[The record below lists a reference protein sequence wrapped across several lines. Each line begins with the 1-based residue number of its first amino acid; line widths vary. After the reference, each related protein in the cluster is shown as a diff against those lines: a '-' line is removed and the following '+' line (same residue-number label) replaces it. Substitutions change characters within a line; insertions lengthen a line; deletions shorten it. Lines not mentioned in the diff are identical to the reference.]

1 MEAEGA
7 EGAPGGTEA
16 ALSCFSFN
24 QDCTSLAI
32 GTKAGYKLFSLSSV
46 EQLDHVH
53 GSNDTPDVYIVE
65 RLFSSS
71 LVVVVSHT
79 KPRQMNVYHF
89 KKGTEICNYSYS
101 GNILSIRLNRQ
112 RLLVCLEE
120 SIYIHNIKDMKLL
133 KTILDIPANPTGL
146 CALSIN
152 HSNSYLAYP
161 GSLTTGEIVLYD
173 GHSLK
178 AVCTIAA
185 HEGTLAAIAFNSS
198 GSRLAS
204 ASEKGTVIRVFSV
217 PDGQKLYEFRRGM
230 KRYVAI
236 SSLAFSMD
244 SQFLCASSNT
254 ETVHIFK
261 LGHLSNSPPPSSLE
275 IRAIISFHLL
285 NGERLRRLEPLPGTH
300 EPSGH
305 GQKGTS
311 PAIVGRM
318 SQQGTGPSRSEAA
331 GVGRP
336 RGVSVSLSLALL
348 PSRPEE
354 PSTWTGYVGKMFLAA
369 SNYLPTQVSDMMNQ
383 DRAFATGRLGFSGHR
398 NICTLATIQKLPRL
412 LVVSS
417 SGHLYVYNLDPQDGG
432 DCVLIKTHSLLGSG
446 TSEENKENDLRPPL
460 PQSYAATVARPS
472 ASAASTVPGY
482 SEDGGA
488 LRGEVI
494 PEHEFATG
502 PICLDDE
509 NEFPP
514 ITSCRGDQQDKA
526 TPS

>member
-1 MEAEGA
+1 MEAEVA
-7 EGAPGGTEA
+7 DAPPGGVES

-46 EQLDHVH
+46 EHLDQVH
-53 GSNDTPDVYIVE
+53 GSNEIPDVYIVE

-101 GNILSIRLNRQ
+101 SNILSIRLNRQ

-133 KTILDIPANPTGL
+133 KTLLDVPANPTGL

-161 GSLTTGEIVLYD
+161 GSLTSGEIVLYD
-173 GHSLK
+173 GNSLK
-178 AVCTIAA
+178 TVCTIAA
-185 HEGTLAAIAFNSS
+185 HEGTLAAITFNAS
-198 GSRLAS
+198 GSKLAS

-217 PDGQKLYEFRRGM
+217 PDGQKVYEFRRGM
-230 KRYVAI
+230 KRYVTI
-236 SSLAFSMD
+236 SSLVFSMD

-261 LGHLSNSPPPSSLE
+261 LEQVTN
-275 IRAIISFHLL
+275 
-285 NGERLRRLEPLPGTH
+285 
-300 EPSGH
+300 
-305 GQKGTS
+305 
-311 PAIVGRM
+311 
-318 SQQGTGPSRSEAA
+318 
-331 GVGRP
+331 
-336 RGVSVSLSLALL
+336 
-348 PSRPEE
+348 SRPEE
-354 PSTWTGYVGKMFLAA
+354 PSTWSGYMGKMFMAA
-369 SNYLPTQVSDMMNQ
+369 TNYLPTQVSDMMHQ
-383 DRAFATGRLGFSGHR
+383 DRAFATARLNFSGQR
-398 NICTLATIQKLPRL
+398 NICTLSTYIYDDFFFLSPP
-412 LVVSS
+412 LVTS
-417 SGHLYVYNLDPQDGG
+417 
-432 DCVLIKTHSLLGSG
+432 SLLGSG
-446 TSEENKENDLRPPL
+446 TTEENKENDLRPSL

-472 ASAASTVPGY
+472 ASSASTVPGY

-502 PICLDDE
+502 PVCLDDE

-514 ITSCRGDQQDKA
+514 IILCRGNQKGKTKQ
-526 TPS
+526 S

>member
-1 MEAEGA
+1 MEAEVA
-7 EGAPGGTEA
+7 DAPPGGVES

-46 EQLDHVH
+46 EHLDQVH
-53 GSNDTPDVYIVE
+53 GSNEIPDVYIVE

-101 GNILSIRLNRQ
+101 SNILSIRLNRQ

-133 KTILDIPANPTGL
+133 KTLLDVPANPTGL

-161 GSLTTGEIVLYD
+161 GSLTSGEIVLYD
-173 GHSLK
+173 GNSLK
-178 AVCTIAA
+178 TVCTIAA
-185 HEGTLAAIAFNSS
+185 HEGTLAAITFNAS
-198 GSRLAS
+198 GSKLAS

-217 PDGQKLYEFRRGM
+217 PDGQKVYEFRRGM
-230 KRYVAI
+230 KRYVTI
-236 SSLAFSMD
+236 SSLVFSMD

-261 LGHLSNSPPPSSLE
+261 LEQVTN
-275 IRAIISFHLL
+275 
-285 NGERLRRLEPLPGTH
+285 
-300 EPSGH
+300 
-305 GQKGTS
+305 
-311 PAIVGRM
+311 
-318 SQQGTGPSRSEAA
+318 
-331 GVGRP
+331 
-336 RGVSVSLSLALL
+336 
-348 PSRPEE
+348 SRPEE
-354 PSTWTGYVGKMFLAA
+354 PSTWSGYMGKMFMAA
-369 SNYLPTQVSDMMNQ
+369 TNYLPTQVSDMMHQ
-383 DRAFATGRLGFSGHR
+383 DRAFATARLNFSGQR
-398 NICTLATIQKLPRL
+398 NICTLSTIQKLPRL
-412 LVVSS
+412 LVASS
-417 SGHLYVYNLDPQDGG
+417 DGHLYIYNLDPQDGG
-432 DCVLIKTHSLLGSG
+432 ECVLIKTHSLLGSG
-446 TSEENKENDLRPPL
+446 TEENKNDLRPSL

-472 ASAASTVPGY
+472 ASSASTVPGY

-502 PICLDDE
+502 PVCLDDE

-514 ITSCRGDQQDKA
+514 IILCRGNQKGKTKQ
-526 TPS
+526 S

>member
-1 MEAEGA
+1 MEAEA
-7 EGAPGGTEA
+7 ADAPPGGVES

-46 EQLDHVH
+46 EQLDQVH
-53 GSNDTPDVYIVE
+53 GSNEIPDVYIVE

-101 GNILSIRLNRQ
+101 SNILSIRLNRQ

-133 KTILDIPANPTGL
+133 KTLLDIPANPTAGQRREK
-146 CALSIN
+146 
-152 HSNSYLAYP
+152 
-161 GSLTTGEIVLYD
+161 GEKRKGEIHLP
-173 GHSLK
+173 SSTSSK
-178 AVCTIAA
+178 TVCTIAA
-185 HEGTLAAIAFNSS
+185 HEGTLAAIAFNAS
-198 GSRLAS
+198 GSKLAS

-230 KRYVAI
+230 KRYVTI
-236 SSLAFSMD
+236 SSLVFSMD

-261 LGHLSNSPPPSSLE
+261 LEQVTN
-275 IRAIISFHLL
+275 
-285 NGERLRRLEPLPGTH
+285 
-300 EPSGH
+300 
-305 GQKGTS
+305 
-311 PAIVGRM
+311 
-318 SQQGTGPSRSEAA
+318 
-331 GVGRP
+331 
-336 RGVSVSLSLALL
+336 
-348 PSRPEE
+348 SRPEE
-354 PSTWTGYVGKMFLAA
+354 TSTWSGYMGKMFMAA
-369 SNYLPTQVSDMMNQ
+369 TNYLPTQVSDMMHQ
-383 DRAFATGRLGFSGHR
+383 DRAFATARLNFSGQR
-398 NICTLATIQKLPRL
+398 NICTLSTIQKLPRL
-412 LVVSS
+412 LVASS
-417 SGHLYVYNLDPQDGG
+417 NGHLYIYNLDPQDGG
-432 DCVLIKTHSLLGSG
+432 ECVLIKTHSLLGSG
-446 TSEENKENDLRPPL
+446 TTEENKENDLRPSL

-472 ASAASTVPGY
+472 ASSASTVPGY

-502 PICLDDE
+502 PVCLDDE

-514 ITSCRGDQQDKA
+514 IILCRGNQKGKTKQ
-526 TPS
+526 S

>member
-1 MEAEGA
+1 MEAEA
-7 EGAPGGTEA
+7 MDVPPGGVEA

-46 EQLDHVH
+46 EQLDQVH
-53 GSNDTPDVYIVE
+53 GSNEIPDVYIVE

-101 GNILSIRLNRQ
+101 SNILSIRLNRQ

-133 KTILDIPANPTGL
+133 KTLLDIPANPTGL

-173 GHSLK
+173 GNSLK
-178 AVCTIAA
+178 TVCTIAA

-198 GSRLAS
+198 GSKLAS
-204 ASEKGTVIRVFSV
+204 ASEK
-217 PDGQKLYEFRRGM
+217 
-230 KRYVAI
+230 YVTI
-236 SSLAFSMD
+236 SSLVFSMD

-261 LGHLSNSPPPSSLE
+261 LEHL
-275 IRAIISFHLL
+275 
-285 NGERLRRLEPLPGTH
+285 T
-300 EPSGH
+300 
-305 GQKGTS
+305 T
-311 PAIVGRM
+311 
-318 SQQGTGPSRSEAA
+318 
-331 GVGRP
+331 
-336 RGVSVSLSLALL
+336 
-348 PSRPEE
+348 SRPEE
-354 PSTWTGYVGKMFLAA
+354 PSTWSGYMGKMFMAA
-369 SNYLPTQVSDMMNQ
+369 TNYLPAQVSDMMNQ
-383 DRAFATGRLGFSGHR
+383 DRAFATGRLNFSGQR
-398 NICTLATIQKLPRL
+398 NICTLSTIQKLPRL
-412 LVVSS
+412 LVASS
-417 SGHLYVYNLDPQDGG
+417 SGHLYIYNLDPQDGG
-432 DCVLIKTHSLLGSG
+432 ECVLIKTHSLLGSG
-446 TSEENKENDLRPPL
+446 STEENKENDLRPSL
-460 PQSYAATVARPS
+460 PQTYAATVARPS
-472 ASAASTVPGY
+472 SSSTSTVPGY

-502 PICLDDE
+502 PVCLDDE
-509 NEFPP
+509 REFPP
-514 ITSCRGDQQDKA
+514 INLCRGSQKGKTKQ
-526 TPS
+526 S

>member
-152 HSNSYLAYP
+152 HSNSYVAYP

-217 PDGQKLYEFRRGM
+217 PEGQKLYEFRRGM
-230 KRYVAI
+230 KRYVTI

-261 LGHLSNSPPPSSLE
+261 LEHLSN
-275 IRAIISFHLL
+275 
-285 NGERLRRLEPLPGTH
+285 
-300 EPSGH
+300 
-305 GQKGTS
+305 
-311 PAIVGRM
+311 
-318 SQQGTGPSRSEAA
+318 
-331 GVGRP
+331 
-336 RGVSVSLSLALL
+336 
-348 PSRPEE
+348 SRPEE

-398 NICTLATIQKLPRL
+398 NICALATIQKLPRL

-432 DCVLIKTHSLLGSG
+432 DCVLIKTHSRHAGLSLPAPPCRPLFPRSPWDVFAKLNGDLSCRLRAGRPSLGPPGELACASPPGAHSLLGSG
-446 TSEENKENDLRPPL
+446 TSEENKENDLKPPL

-472 ASAASTVPGY
+472 ASAASTVQGY

>member
-1 MEAEGA
+1 MEAEAADGP
-7 EGAPGGTEA
+7 PGGAEA

-46 EQLDHVH
+46 EQLDQVH
-53 GSNDTPDVYIVE
+53 GSNEIPDVYIVE

-71 LVVVVSHT
+71 LVVVVSHM

-101 GNILSIRLNRQ
+101 SNILSIRLNRQ

-120 SIYIHNIKDMKLL
+120 AIYIHNIKDMKLL

-152 HSNSYLAYP
+152 HSNSYVAYP

-178 AVCTIAA
+178 TVCTIAA
-185 HEGTLAAIAFNSS
+185 HEGTLAAITFNAS
-198 GSRLAS
+198 GSKLAS

-230 KRYVAI
+230 KRYVTI
-236 SSLAFSMD
+236 SSLVFSMD

-261 LGHLSNSPPPSSLE
+261 LEHLTN
-275 IRAIISFHLL
+275 
-285 NGERLRRLEPLPGTH
+285 
-300 EPSGH
+300 
-305 GQKGTS
+305 
-311 PAIVGRM
+311 
-318 SQQGTGPSRSEAA
+318 
-331 GVGRP
+331 
-336 RGVSVSLSLALL
+336 
-348 PSRPEE
+348 SRPEE
-354 PSTWTGYVGKMFLAA
+354 PSTWTGYMGKMFMAA

-383 DRAFATGRLGFSGHR
+383 DRAFATGRLNFSGQR
-398 NICTLATIQKLPRL
+398 NICSLSTIQKLPRL
-412 LVVSS
+412 LVASS
-417 SGHLYVYNLDPQDGG
+417 NGHLYIYNLDPQDGG
-432 DCVLIKTHSLLGSG
+432 ECVLIKTHSLISSG
-446 TSEENKENDLRPPL
+446 TTEENKENDLRPSL

-472 ASAASTVPGY
+472 TSSASTVPGY

-502 PICLDDE
+502 PVCLDDE

-514 ITSCRGDQQDKA
+514 IILCRGSQKGKTKQ
-526 TPS
+526 S

>member
-1 MEAEGA
+1 MEAAAGA
-7 EGAPGGTEA
+7 GPAEA
-16 ALSCFSFN
+16 AGPEALSCFSYN

-32 GTKAGYKLFSLSSV
+32 GTKTGYRLFSLSSV
-46 EQLDHVH
+46 EQLDQVH
-53 GSNDTPDVYIVE
+53 ENNEIPDVYIVE

-101 GNILSIRLNRQ
+101 SNILSIRLNRQ
-112 RLLVCLEE
+112 RLIVCLEE

-133 KTILDIPANPTGL
+133 KTILDTPPNTTGL

-161 GSLTTGEIVLYD
+161 GSATIGEIVFYD
-173 GHSLK
+173 GNNLRT
-178 AVCTIAA
+178 VCTIPA
-185 HEGTLAAIAFNSS
+185 HDGPLAAITFNST
-198 GSRLAS
+198 GSKLAS

-230 KRYVAI
+230 KRYVNI
-236 SSLAFSMD
+236 SSLVFSMD

-261 LGHLSNSPPPSSLE
+261 LEH
-275 IRAIISFHLL
+275 
-285 NGERLRRLEPLPGTH
+285 T
-300 EPSGH
+300 
-305 GQKGTS
+305 TD
-311 PAIVGRM
+311 
-318 SQQGTGPSRSEAA
+318 
-331 GVGRP
+331 
-336 RGVSVSLSLALL
+336 
-348 PSRPEE
+348 SRPEE
-354 PSTWTGYVGKMFLAA
+354 PPTWSGYMGKMFMAA
-369 SNYLPTQVSDMMNQ
+369 TNYLPAQVSDMMNQ
-383 DRAFATGRLGFSGHR
+383 DRAFATVRLNFSGQR
-398 NICTLATIQKLPRL
+398 NICTLSTIQKLPRL
-412 LVVSS
+412 LVTTSD
-417 SGHLYVYNLDPQDGG
+417 GHLYIYNLDPQDGG
-432 DCVLIKTHSLLGSG
+432 ECVLIKKHSLLGSG
-446 TSEENKENDLRPPL
+446 KTDENKENDLRPPL

-472 ASAASTVPGY
+472 TMPSSSSRPGY

-502 PICLDDE
+502 PVCLDDE

-514 ITSCRGDQQDKA
+514 IILCRGDHPGKVKR
-526 TPS
+526 S